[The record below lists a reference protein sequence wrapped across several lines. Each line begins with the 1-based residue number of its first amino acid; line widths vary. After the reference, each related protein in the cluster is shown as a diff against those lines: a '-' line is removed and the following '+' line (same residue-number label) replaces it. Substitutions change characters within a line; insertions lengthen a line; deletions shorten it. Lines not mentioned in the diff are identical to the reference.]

1 MKMARL
7 SLQDQFAKLQKQKSE
22 IDRLQAL
29 VVDKDVKK
37 SLAKII
43 GVIEKAVELAHG
55 VAVHQ
60 AAGRSVPAAGKRGRK
75 AGASKL
81 AGRKIAPKYRN
92 PKDKAQTWTGRGR
105 MPLWA
110 AELHA
115 AGRLARALIKG

>member
-1 MKMARL
+1 MARL
-7 SLQDQFAKLQKQKSE
+7 SLQDQFSKLQKQKSE
-22 IDRLQAL
+22 IDKLQAVL
-29 VVDKDVKK
+29 VDKDARK

-43 GVIEKAVELAHG
+43 AMIEQAVSLAHG
-55 VAVHQ
+55 IAAHQATVKGVAVK
-60 AAGRSVPAAGKRGRK
+60 GKRRGRP
-75 AGASKL
+75 AGGSKL

-115 AGRLARALIKG
+115 SGRLNRALIKD

>member
-1 MKMARL
+1 MARL

-22 IDRLQAL
+22 IDKLQAMIF
-29 VVDKDVKK
+29 DKEARK

-43 GVIEKAVELAHG
+43 AVIEKAVDLAHG
-55 VAVHQ
+55 IAQHQVAGKG
-60 AAGRSVPAAGKRGRK
+60 AAGAANRRGRK
-75 AGASKL
+75 PGASKL

-92 PKDKAQTWTGRGR
+92 PKDKEQTWTGRGR

-115 AGRLARALIKG
+115 AGRLGRALIND

>member
-1 MKMARL
+1 MARL
-7 SLQDQFAKLQKQKSE
+7 SLQDQFAKLQQQKSE

-29 VVDKDVKK
+29 VVDKDTKK

-43 GVIEKAVELAHG
+43 TVIERAVELAHG
-55 VAVHQ
+55 IASHQ
-60 AAGRSVPAAGKRGRK
+60 ANGRGAPGGAKRGRK
-75 AGASKL
+75 PGASKL

-115 AGRLARALIKG
+115 AGRLGRALIKD

>member
-1 MKMARL
+1 MARL

-22 IDRLQAL
+22 IDKLQAL
-29 VVDKDVKK
+29 VVDNDTKK

-43 GVIEKAVELAHG
+43 AVIEKAVDLAHG
-55 VAVHQ
+55 IAVQQ
-60 AAGRSVPAAGKRGRK
+60 ANGRALAATGKRGRK
-75 AGASKL
+75 PGASKL
-81 AGRKIAPKYRN
+81 AGRKIPPKYRN

-115 AGRLARALIKG
+115 AGKLGRALIKG

>member
-1 MKMARL
+1 MARL

-22 IDRLQAL
+22 IDKLQAAVL
-29 VVDKDVKK
+29 DKDARK

-43 GVIEKAVELAHG
+43 AVIERAVDLAHG
-55 VAVHQ
+55 IAEHQ
-60 AAGRSVPAAGKRGRK
+60 AIGKSLSATKGRGRK

-81 AGRKIAPKYRN
+81 AGRKIPPKYRN
-92 PKDKAQTWTGRGR
+92 PKDKDQTWTGRGR

-115 AGRLARALIKG
+115 AGRLTRALIKD

>member
-1 MKMARL
+1 MARL
-7 SLQDQFAKLQKQKSE
+7 SLQDQFARLQKQKSE
-22 IDRLQAL
+22 IDKLQAM
-29 VVDKDVKK
+29 VIDKDARK

-43 GVIEKAVELAHG
+43 AVIERAVDLAHG
-55 VAVHQ
+55 IALHQ
-60 AAGRSVPAAGKRGRK
+60 ATGKGAGFAAKGRGRHP
-75 AGASKL
+75 GSSKL

-115 AGRLARALIKG
+115 AGRLNRALIRD

>member
-1 MKMARL
+1 MARL

-22 IDRLQAL
+22 IDTLQAM

-43 GVIEKAVELAHG
+43 SVIEKAVLLAHG
-55 VAVHQ
+55 IAEHQ
-60 AAGRSVPAAGKRGRK
+60 AAGKAAPAGKKRGRK
-75 AGASKL
+75 PGSSKL

-92 PKDKAQTWTGRGR
+92 PKDKEQTWTGRGR

-110 AELHA
+110 AELDA
-115 AGRLARALIKG
+115 AGKLNRALIKD

>member
-1 MKMARL
+1 MARL
-7 SLQDQFAKLQKQKSE
+7 SLQDQFAKLQQQKSE
-22 IDRLQAL
+22 IDRLQAV
-29 VVDKDVKK
+29 VVDKEAKK

-43 GVIEKAVELAHG
+43 AVIERAVDLAHG
-55 VAVHQ
+55 IAEHQ
-60 AAGRSVPAAGKRGRK
+60 MNGKSGPAAKRRGRK
-75 AGASKL
+75 AGVSKL

-115 AGRLARALIKG
+115 AGRLNRALIKD